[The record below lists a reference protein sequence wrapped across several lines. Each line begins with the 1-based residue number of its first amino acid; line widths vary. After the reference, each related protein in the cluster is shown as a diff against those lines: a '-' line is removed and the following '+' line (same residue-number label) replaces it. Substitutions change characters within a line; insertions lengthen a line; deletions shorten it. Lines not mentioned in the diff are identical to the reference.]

1 MNSKSAIVRDSSLD
15 LLCGILIS
23 YMIIYHAYIWCPT
36 TKSILIEVFDKLFFF
51 MPWFYYKSD
60 MFNKKKSTKEIAIT
74 NTKKIL
80 FPFISYTIIVE
91 IVLWLCYYLRDEGE
105 FDIIKHLVSSL
116 KCLKIQESTIGNQ
129 PLCF

>member
-1 MNSKSAIVRDSSLD
+1 MNSKSAIVRDSSLY

-36 TKSILIEVFDKLFFF
+36 TKSILIEIFDKLFFF

-60 MFNKKKSTKEIAIT
+60 MSNKKKSTKEIAIT

>member
-1 MNSKSAIVRDSSLD
+1 
-15 LLCGILIS
+15 
-23 YMIIYHAYIWCPT
+23 
-36 TKSILIEVFDKLFFF
+36 

-60 MFNKKKSTKEIAIT
+60 MSNKKKSTKEIAIT